1 MVINVDE
8 LDKYLISK
16 KVFDVEEQS
25 DEDLKQYAADHE
37 YLVIKKQIEMKMSYG
52 KRLLE
57 KESIFI
63 NSITDNDDVD
73 RRIMLVD
80 NYNQDDPH
88 AFIISKATN
97 EQLRK
102 YVKLSVAMHLIQRDF
117 NILCSNVH
125 SNSDDINRTR

>member
-80 NYNQDDPH
+80 N
-88 AFIISKATN
+88 
-97 EQLRK
+97 
-102 YVKLSVAMHLIQRDF
+102 
-117 NILCSNVH
+117 
-125 SNSDDINRTR
+125 